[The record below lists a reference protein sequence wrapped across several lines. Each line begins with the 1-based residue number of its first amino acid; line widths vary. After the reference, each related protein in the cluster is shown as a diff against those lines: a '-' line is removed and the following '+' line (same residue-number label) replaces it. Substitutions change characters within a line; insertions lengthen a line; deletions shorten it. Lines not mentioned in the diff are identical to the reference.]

1 VSQVEIGPELKSQ
14 VREYLE
20 KQGYEI
26 TEVAK
31 IMGKSGVEHTFD
43 MVAQKDDGFATHT
56 IAICITATGGDSD
69 TEAGTVFS
77 FANKAYDA
85 GIQERIFIAIP
96 ELSQEAKEL
105 AEKQRIKVINEEQI
119 ESLLSLK
126 PKPQVK
132 PKEPFRF
139 GTKEQLIESLAD
151 RGYRVEEKAKV
162 RGRSGV
168 EYTFDIL
175 AYTDIDGVGHSLGID
190 FLNGENEKEIGLEKV
205 ALFDTKAY
213 EVGIDDKII
222 VAPLQLSPEAQ
233 KFAHQQRIKI
243 FEPDQKIASQPEPTK
258 EKSTLPEEKLI
269 KAEEEKLTK
278 AEEEKLTKAE
288 EEKLTKAE
296 EEKLTKAEEEK
307 LTKAEE
313 EKLTKAE
320 EEKLTKAEEE
330 KPTKAEEEKPTKA
343 EEEKPTKAE
352 EEKLTKA
359 EEEKLTKAEEEK
371 LTKAEE
377 EKLTK
382 AEEEKL
388 TKAEKA
394 KATEAKPKAKHL
406 RHAIQTEALQLI
418 PEVMARRYNAIPL
431 SVSGNTL
438 QVAMADPT
446 DIFALEAF
454 SALSRMRIKPIAANA
469 TEVREAIDFNYK
481 GYGEIEKQLSRI
493 TISGDASDERLA
505 ITADTDAPLAQAL
518 SLIVEE
524 AVKARSSDVHIEP
537 EEDRLRIRYR
547 IDGTL
552 QDMMSLPL
560 NIHLALV
567 SRIKILADMNIADR
581 HRAQDG
587 QFSTEAK
594 GRQIDIRVA
603 TAPTV
608 NGEMAE
614 LRLLDKSVATLGLPE
629 LGMLPDSMARYEN
642 LLKIPYGM
650 ILISGPTGAGK
661 TTTLYASI
669 NSLDCL
675 ERNIVTIEDPAEYRF
690 KDINQIQVNPQAGI
704 TFATGLRSILRLDPD
719 IIMVGEIRDAE
730 TANIAVQAALTGH
743 LMLSSVHASDA
754 TGVLS
759 RLLDLGVEPFLIAS
773 AVIGVVAQRMVRRTC
788 PDCSHLIEAPV
799 VEQMAYQKEIGE
811 KKTEFQ
817 YGTGCKSCAYAG
829 YLGRTGIFEILSM
842 SDTIRT
848 MLTSQA
854 SSSQIRA
861 QALKEGMVTM
871 MNDGM
876 RKVKEGITTPSEV
889 LRNAYSA
896 D

>member
-1 VSQVEIGPELKSQ
+1 MRQAEIGPELKSQ

-20 KQGYEI
+20 KQGYGI
-26 TEVAK
+26 TEGAK
-31 IMGKSGVEHTFD
+31 LMGKSGVEHTFD
-43 MVAQKDDGFATHT
+43 MLAQRDDGFATHT
-56 IAICITATGGDSD
+56 IAICIATTEGDSD

-119 ESLLSLK
+119 ESLLNLK
-126 PKPQVK
+126 PKLPDK

-139 GTKEQLIESLAD
+139 GTKEQLIESLSN

-175 AYTDIDGVGHSLGID
+175 AYTDVDGVGHSLGID
-190 FLNGENEKEIGLEKV
+190 FINGGKDASKEISLEQV

-233 KFAHQQRIKI
+233 QFAQQQRIRVL
-243 FEPDQKIASQPEPTK
+243 EPDQKIAAEPKPTK
-258 EKSTLPEEKLI
+258 EEPALPEEKL
-269 KAEEEKLTK
+269 A
-278 AEEEKLTKAE
+278 
-288 EEKLTKAE
+288 
-296 EEKLTKAEEEK
+296 
-307 LTKAEE
+307 
-313 EKLTKAE
+313 
-320 EEKLTKAEEE
+320 
-330 KPTKAEEEKPTKA
+330 KA

-352 EEKLTKA
+352 EEKLAKA
-359 EEEKLTKAEEEK
+359 EEEKPAKAEEEK
-371 LTKAEE
+371 PA
-377 EKLTK
+377 
-382 AEEEKL
+382 
-388 TKAEKA
+388 KAEKA
-394 KATEAKPKAKHL
+394 KAAETKPKAKHL

-454 SALSRMRIKPIAANA
+454 SALSRLRIKPIAANA

-493 TISGDASDERLA
+493 TISGDVSEEKLA
-505 ITADTDAPLAQAL
+505 LTADTDAPLAQAL
-518 SLIVEE
+518 SLIIEE

-537 EEDRLRIRYR
+537 EEDRLRVRYR

-594 GRQIDIRVA
+594 GREIDVRVA

-614 LRLLDKSVATLGLPE
+614 LRLLDKSVATLGLSE
-629 LGMLPDSMARYEN
+629 LGMLSDSLERYEN
-642 LLKIPYGM
+642 MLKVPYGM

-675 ERNIVTIEDPAEYRF
+675 ERNVITIEDPAEYRF

-719 IIMVGEIRDAE
+719 VIMVGEIRDAE

-773 AVIGVVAQRMVRRTC
+773 SVIGVVAQRMVRRIC
-788 PDCSHLIEAPV
+788 PDCSHIIEAPV
-799 VEQMAYQKEIGE
+799 IEQMAYEREIGE

-817 YGTGCKSCAYAG
+817 YGTGCKTCAYAG
-829 YLGRTGIFEILSM
+829 FLGRTGIFEILSM
-842 SDTIRT
+842 SDAVRT